1 MKGSI
6 RFVLAIMAIF
16 FTASTVLAADFS
28 CDVVQTSKA
37 GTINQKFFIS
47 GDKLRTETAGSIAII
62 RPDKNVMWMLMPEQ
76 KMYMEMPLD
85 PSKVPAT
92 SEKYPGEIERAL
104 IGKEDVDGRMT
115 DKYRIVYTAGE
126 VKTAIFQWFAP
137 DIGIPVKTA
146 AEDGSWTMEYKNIE
160 TGSQPDS
167 LFEIP
172 DGYSKMSMEMPS
184 MDSMPVDIEY

>member
-1 MKGSI
+1 MKSGI
-6 RFVLAIMAIF
+6 RFVLVIVSVF
-16 FTASTVLAADFS
+16 LTASAALAMDFS

-37 GTINQKFFIS
+37 GTVNQKFFIS
-47 GDKLRTETAGSIAII
+47 GDKLRTESAESIAII
-62 RPDKNVMWMLMPEQ
+62 RQDKKVMWMFMPQQ

-92 SEKYPGEIERAL
+92 SEKYPGEIERTL

-115 DKYRIVYTAGE
+115 DKYRIVYTSADI
-126 VKTAIFQWFAP
+126 KTAVFQWFAP

-146 AEDGSWTMEYKNIE
+146 AEDGSWTMEYKNIK

-172 DGYSKMSMEMPS
+172 ADYSKMSMEMPS
-184 MDSMPVDIEY
+184 MDNMPVDIEY